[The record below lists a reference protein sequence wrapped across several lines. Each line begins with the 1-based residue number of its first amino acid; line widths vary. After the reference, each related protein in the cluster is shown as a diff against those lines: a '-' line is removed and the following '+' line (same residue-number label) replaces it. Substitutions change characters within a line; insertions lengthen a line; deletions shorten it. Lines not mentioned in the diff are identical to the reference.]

1 MPTEMNGAMMTNID
15 IRLRRLVGM
24 TFPDG
29 SAAHDE
35 ERSVADDVSLSVL
48 WFEGAWWWSI
58 IVYGDD
64 GNEIWK
70 VEVVASA
77 ELALAAAEAV
87 AADA

>member
-48 WFEGAWWWSI
+48 RLGGAWRWSI
-58 IVYGDD
+58 IVFGDD
-64 GNEIWK
+64 GDAIWTT
-70 VEVVASA
+70 EPLASA
-77 ELALAAAEAV
+77 ELVLAEAEAV
-87 AADA
+87 AAAV